1 VCVLCKRCLFYS
13 VFTRRVQSIKN
24 TEINN
29 FIFTDKKSNTETG
42 LPNSPPPRAPCRTLS
57 RTSTHMKPTRMV
69 DNGSQ
74 EGIRR
79 RLTTE
84 QYFEQRAQHEQ
95 LTSDTSYSN
104 LRPIVLAFCAM
115 GLLLFILS
123 LFCVGYNP
131 WTFEEARSAT
141 EATHTFQ
148 QGRLKADN
156 NRLFEEN
163 SRLRTAVKTELEKE
177 RAAMEKIQTFQ
188 TSKILL
194 NVGGRRFETS
204 LHTLTQVPGT
214 YFSAM
219 FSGRFELTPSADGA
233 YSVDRDGVHFRHVL
247 NCLRDYGSFKL
258 SSDMTDGQ
266 KEELAVEIKF
276 YGLLNCMKPYY
287 TQELVGQAL
296 LQRASLIGT
305 KFELQTAVAQARVLV
320 FEMGSTTPFL
330 SAEFQDLRFI
340 ITDRVV
346 NGSPVWAAVGDMWF
360 MFRSANGE
368 GMVIGGTTACVE
380 GSDRGTIIG
389 VVDSIVAPTE
399 LPFDEW
405 LSNAYS
411 TLELQ
416 YTTAVD
422 ASDDVW
428 VHVPDMYITV
438 VHELDDSDLT
448 MAAALWQLATFSSE
462 GKK

>member
-1 VCVLCKRCLFYS
+1 
-13 VFTRRVQSIKN
+13 
-24 TEINN
+24 
-29 FIFTDKKSNTETG
+29 
-42 LPNSPPPRAPCRTLS
+42 
-57 RTSTHMKPTRMV
+57 
-69 DNGSQ
+69 
-74 EGIRR
+74 
-79 RLTTE
+79 
-84 QYFEQRAQHEQ
+84 
-95 LTSDTSYSN
+95 
-104 LRPIVLAFCAM
+104 
-115 GLLLFILS
+115 
-123 LFCVGYNP
+123 
-131 WTFEEARSAT
+131 
-141 EATHTFQ
+141 
-148 QGRLKADN
+148 
-156 NRLFEEN
+156 
-163 SRLRTAVKTELEKE
+163 
-177 RAAMEKIQTFQ
+177 
-188 TSKILL
+188 
-194 NVGGRRFETS
+194 
-204 LHTLTQVPGT
+204 
-214 YFSAM
+214 
-219 FSGRFELTPSADGA
+219 
-233 YSVDRDGVHFRHVL
+233 
-247 NCLRDYGSFKL
+247 
-258 SSDMTDGQ
+258 MTDGQ

-411 TLELQ
+411 TLEQQ

-422 ASDDVW
+422 TSDDVW